1 MPDIGVLAS
10 TDIVA
15 IDQAAYDLVVAARG
29 LPGTRGE
36 GLGQG
41 EDKFKAITGVDGTH
55 AMAYAERMG
64 LGSRRY
70 ELVEVT
76 DS

>member
-1 MPDIGVLAS
+1 MVADIGVLAS

-36 GLGQG
+36 GLDEGV
-41 EDKFKAITGVDGTH
+41 DKFADVSGIDGTM
-55 AMAYAERMG
+55 AMAYAEKHG
-64 LGSRRY
+64 LGSRTY
-70 ELVEVT
+70 ELKTVG
-76 DS
+76 